1 MPVAVEDYAR
11 VDQRALELGCSLP
24 GGLAVIPINFE
35 SAASRDELYTASHT
49 TTVLKVFRENDVI
62 VGSFFSNDDHPP
74 YIVNKHFQWLGPT
87 LFIPLAL
94 WSNNPD
100 AVSLA
105 IGVLGNCITDFFKG
119 IPARLRGVK
128 LDMVVETENG
138 TYKKI
143 SYEGDVEGLKELQKI
158 VKEMMK

>member
-1 MPVAVEDYAR
+1 MPVAVEDYVR
-11 VDQRALELGCSLP
+11 IDQRALELGCTLAD
-24 GGLAVIPINFE
+24 GLAVIPINFE
-35 SAASRDELYTASHT
+35 SAASPDELYTASHT
-49 TTVLKVFRENDVI
+49 TTVLKALRENDI
-62 VGSFFSNDDHPP
+62 TIGSFFSGEDHPP
-74 YIVNKHFQWLGPT
+74 YVVNKHFQWLGPT

-94 WSNNPD
+94 WSNNPN

-128 LDMVVETENG
+128 LDMVGETDSG

-143 SYEGDVEGLKELQKI
+143 SYEGDVEGLRELSQI
-158 VKEMMK
+158 VKEMTK